1 MRFSSLVHKLLCGTF
16 LAASA
21 ILPLHAQLPAAHK
34 TQNVIVVMIDG
45 LRWQEVFRGAD
56 SKLNEQPGPKWLNE
70 PYQMGKEAQAKY
82 VLSTSQESREA
93 LMPFLWKVVAKHGQ
107 IFGNRDRGSDSHVTN

>member
-1 MRFSSLVHKLLCGTF
+1 MKIIGSFHKLLLGAL
-16 LAASA
+16 LAASS

-56 SKLNEQPGPKWLNE
+56 PDQNVQPGPKWLGE
-70 PYQMGKEAQAKY
+70 PYQMAKEAQAKY
-82 VLSTSQESREA
+82 VLPSAGESREA

-107 IFGNRDRGSDSHVTN
+107 IFGNRDRGSD